1 MEFIYSTEI
10 SIPPAQIIALLL
22 ISTLTLIFG
31 KIKRAL
37 LATTSLAGIGFIF
50 GFFSTL
56 VGEEGP
62 RIPGVKPATD
72 TAGKDSSVCFLKILS
87 ALLAFFRFLR
97 CLFLLYPIH
106 LFQ

>member
-10 SIPPAQIIALLL
+10 SIPLAQIIALLL
-22 ISTLTLIFG
+22 ISTLTFLFD

-37 LATTSLAGIGFIF
+37 LATTSLARIGLIF
-50 GFFSTL
+50 GFFSNL

-72 TAGKDSSVCFLKILS
+72 TAGKDSSVGNMAVILYIFKQS
-87 ALLAFFRFLR
+87 WYDFCQTFNSL
-97 CLFLLYPIH
+97 
-106 LFQ
+106 